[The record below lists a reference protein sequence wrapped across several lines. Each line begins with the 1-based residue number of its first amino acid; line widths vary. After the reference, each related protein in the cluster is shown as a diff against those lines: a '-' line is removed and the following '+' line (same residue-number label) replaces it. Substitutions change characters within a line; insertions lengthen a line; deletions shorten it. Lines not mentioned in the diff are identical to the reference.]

1 LKRIQLL
8 VFAVLVL
15 AVSGCGGSK
24 QAVSPL
30 SKEANAA
37 CNGSPL
43 SKPVRLPATWP
54 KMGSVTFTRQ
64 ETLGPTEIVE
74 GYFNGDVKKA
84 HDEFKR
90 ELEAAGYTILFDE
103 LEARDSEV
111 AWKHSGR
118 SGQVAMRLECGTSD
132 KTYVKI
138 TNRAA

>member
-1 LKRIQLL
+1 M
-8 VFAVLVL
+8 FAVLVI
-15 AVSGCGGSK
+15 AAIGCGGSK
-24 QAVSPL
+24 VAVSPL
-30 SKEANAA
+30 SQEANAA
-37 CNGSPL
+37 CKGSPL
-43 SKPVRLPATWP
+43 SKPVRLPASWP
-54 KMGSVTFTRQ
+54 KMSSVTFTRQ

-74 GYFNGDVKKA
+74 GHFTGDVKKA

-111 AWKHSGR
+111 SWKHAGR
-118 SGQVAMRLECGTSD
+118 SGQVALRLECGTSD